1 VGLQSEK
8 NRWLHCNECGRPTNQ
23 LVLHEKSDHWSD
35 AIEIGEG
42 REESIEGGNTYSTTK
57 CLGCDTI
64 SYLTETWFSQETEP
78 DGQPI
83 VKAKRYPPSMARRH
97 PEWFTNVLSLPPNIR
112 EFLQE
117 IYVAL
122 QNGSLR
128 LCALG
133 TRALIEQII
142 VTKVGDRGSLGAN
155 IEEFLKA
162 GYVAQ
167 QDHKLFREKVV
178 ELGNAA
184 MHRGYTPAS
193 EDIHTL
199 LDITEALVASI
210 YVHPHR
216 VARMGQGMPP
226 RVQRKK

>member
-1 VGLQSEK
+1 VEGQK
-8 NRWLHCNECGRPTNQ
+8 NRRLHCNECGRLTNHTI
-23 LVLHEKSDHWSD
+23 LHKESDHWSD
-35 AIEIGEG
+35 AIEIGEDQ
-42 REESIEGGNTYSTTK
+42 EASIMGGGTYSTVK

-64 SYLTETWFSQETEP
+64 SYLTETWFSEETEP
-78 DGQPI
+78 NGQPI
-83 VKAKRYPPSMARRH
+83 INAKRYPPSMARRH
-97 PEWFTNVLSLPPNIR
+97 PEWFTNLLSLPLDIR
-112 EFLQE
+112 EFLGE

-122 QNGSLR
+122 QNGTLR

-133 TRALIEQII
+133 TRALIEQIM
-142 VTKVGDRGSLGAN
+142 VAKVGDAGTLGDN
-155 IEEFLKA
+155 IEAFLNA

-193 EDIHTL
+193 EDLHTL
-199 LDITEALVASI
+199 LDIIEALIASI

-216 VARMGQGMPP
+216 AAGMGKGMPP
-226 RVQRKK
+226 RPPRKK